1 MNRNRLASRASAALI
16 AAAAGDALG
25 WPQEPRGGLLGGDK
39 ARAAREPKP
48 VFDDWQRRGGSRFLS
63 FVEPVAAGSYSDDTQ
78 LLLAVARSLLA
89 EDDWRWHFTRME
101 LPAWPVYQRGGGR
114 AVLRASNV
122 WARNSVPWRTGG
134 ATTDSSVRQ
143 YRNAGAN
150 GVAMRIAP
158 HVVWGVATSQEVGE
172 TLRQVFLDGI
182 TTHGHPRALVG
193 AMTYAASLDFAFQAS
208 DVMSPRDL
216 LTQARRGLL
225 PASEVMPWLPEGFF
239 AEIPRKEFHSEW
251 NQTLQEMDDL
261 LDLVGRSLDR
271 GSLSRTT
278 GTMRDLGALDKAT
291 NGAGTVS
298 AAAAIFLAA
307 RSGTRP
313 LSGLV
318 QAAFETESDTDT
330 IASMTGAL
338 LGAIHGAEWLG
349 TLEKVQDGGYL
360 RNIGH
365 ALALGTKS
373 RAVHSTRPS
382 PSALQRELENP
393 KAHRGVFVDGRR
405 YVVRERQQLAT
416 GPAWVQ
422 RVWLELEDGQT
433 LCVDYAHRSAPRATH
448 PALLSSDQPRMP
460 DLDRDARVPS
470 GPAQMRAVVG
480 SIDLEAV
487 YRYYSTLFG
496 HLGSIKDDV
505 FRLNENIIFERRRAS
520 ETPDRVKLEFVVDDL
535 GGLLD
540 SHPTLDVMKRER
552 ASATLRD
559 PEGRPVVLYGRASIP
574 FEAHS

>member
-1 MNRNRLASRASAALI
+1 MNRNRLAARASAALI

-25 WPQEPRGGLLGGDK
+25 WPQEPRGGLIGGDK
-39 ARAAREPKP
+39 ARATREPRP
-48 VFDDWQRRGGSRFLS
+48 AFDAWQRRGGSRFLP
-63 FVEPVAAGSYSDDTQ
+63 FIDPVAAGSYSDDTQ

-89 EDDWRWHFTRME
+89 GDDWRFHFTRME

-122 WARNSVPWRTGG
+122 WARNSVPWRSGG
-134 ATTDSSVRQ
+134 ATTDAAVREYQ
-143 YRNAGAN
+143 KAGAN

-158 HVVWGVATSQEVGE
+158 HVIWGVALSQEVGE

-193 AMTYAASLDFAFQAS
+193 AMTYAASLDFAFRAS

-216 LTQARRGLL
+216 LAQARRGLV

-239 AEIPRKEFHSEW
+239 ADMPRQEFQSEW
-251 NQTLQEMDDL
+251 TQTLQEMDDL
-261 LDLVGRSLDR
+261 LDVVGRSLDR

-298 AAAAIFLAA
+298 AAAAIFVAA

-338 LGAIHGAEWLG
+338 LGAIHGADWLG
-349 TLEKVQDGGYL
+349 TLEKVQDSGYL
-360 RNIGH
+360 RDLGH

-373 RAVHSTRPS
+373 RGVHSTRPS
-382 PSALQRELENP
+382 PSALQRELEDRQT
-393 KAHRGVFVDGRR
+393 HRGVFVDGRR
-405 YVVRERQQLAT
+405 YLIRERQQLAT

-422 RVWLELEDGQT
+422 RMWLELEDGQT
-433 LCVDYAHRSAPRATH
+433 VCVDYVHRNEPRTKRTAP
-448 PALLSSDQPRMP
+448 PANGQLLAP
-460 DLDRDARVPS
+460 DADRGALGPSVPT
-470 GPAQMRAVVG
+470 QMRAVVG
-480 SIDLEAV
+480 SIDLEGV
-487 YRYYSTLFG
+487 YKFYSALFG
-496 HLGSIKDDV
+496 QVRSIENNT
-505 FRLNENIIFERRRAS
+505 FRLNETISFERQRAS
-520 ETPDRVKLEFVVDDL
+520 EIPGSVKLEFVVDDL
-535 GGLLD
+535 DGLID
-540 SHPTLDVMKRER
+540 SIPTLDVVKRER
-552 ASATLRD
+552 SSATVRD
-559 PEGRPVVLYGRASIP
+559 PDGRLVVLYGRNSFLSKAR
-574 FEAHS
+574 